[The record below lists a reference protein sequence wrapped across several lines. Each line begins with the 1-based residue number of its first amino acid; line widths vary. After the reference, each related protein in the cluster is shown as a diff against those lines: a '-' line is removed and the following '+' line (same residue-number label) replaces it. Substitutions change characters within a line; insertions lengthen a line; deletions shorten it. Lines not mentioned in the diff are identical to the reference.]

1 LLSKLKLTFL
11 FSPFCF
17 NIENIKHK
25 ILRTLIPKDFLNSR
39 TMFMTIS
46 LCVVICEYYPLKC
59 IGIGVCIITLFF
71 IEIVLPPL
79 FARYSPKSGLLLER
93 YLLCDLL
100 GGIRVKAFSAE
111 GLRDLQATWKYV

>member
-1 LLSKLKLTFL
+1 MLSIQEQ
-11 FSPFCF
+11 C
-17 NIENIKHK
+17 I
-25 ILRTLIPKDFLNSR
+25 NSK
-39 TMFMTIS
+39 TMFSIREQC
-46 LCVVICEYYPLKC
+46 LEYYPLKC